1 MEVLSNGEQ
10 FGEQYGEHAGRNQ
23 RDARSPK
30 AARRAEA
37 LTSSPMV
44 ALAASYGTV
53 ARFGWARGPIWVGP
67 WPPIWDDVSQD
78 SCVPPCAYSH
88 RGGSGT
94 ETDVTGAS
102 PRQDRS
108 FRALLDRN
116 MRDSTRSNA
125 KYH

>member
-10 FGEQYGEHAGRNQ
+10 FGEQCGEHAGRIQ
-23 RDARSPK
+23 RDARCPK

-44 ALAASYGTV
+44 AL
-53 ARFGWARGPIWVGP
+53 
-67 WPPIWDDVSQD
+67 DVSQD

-108 FRALLDRN
+108 FRVLLDRN
-116 MRDSTRSNA
+116 TRDSTRSNA